1 MTSQS
6 SENNLIIIV
15 GAGIV
20 GSALAAYLSEDRSN
34 GPILLIDRSFS
45 EILGSTSYAP
55 GFLGQYNESSVL
67 TKLAVDS
74 LNGYDRFPKVFQ
86 RVGGLELAS
95 TVDGID
101 KLKDRCTKAQHA
113 GLSARFLT
121 EEDMSSVVPAFVN
134 RQSFTKALYFDTDG
148 VADPKTLCEM
158 YRDLARQNG
167 VKILEENIKDT
178 VIEDGTVQG
187 VKTNT
192 GEIIEAKSVIY
203 STGIWTSS
211 LLQEAVQMPVPAVP
225 VAHPYVYTGEEDA
238 RDQTP
243 FCRWPEDH
251 VYARDHGNR
260 YGIGSYAHPPVHV
273 KSLDS
278 TASKEWPQSEF
289 AHVIAHA
296 TASKVSSTSKLG
308 ELADTKTLSDDNNNM
323 KKINGIF
330 SVTPD
335 NLPLL
340 GHVPGVDNLWLA
352 TGIWIT
358 HAAGCARLL
367 ARMVRGEEHDQS
379 IAQALDPA
387 RFVADDSR
395 DLEAT
400 ALRQYNDIY
409 RSKLGT

>member
-1 MTSQS
+1 MSSQS
-6 SENNLIIIV
+6 TKDKPFIIV

-20 GSALAAYLSEDRSN
+20 GSALAAYLSEDRSI

-74 LNGYDRFPKVFQ
+74 LNEYDRFPEVFH

-95 TVDGID
+95 TDDGID

-121 EEDMSSVVPAFVN
+121 EEDMSSVVPAFVD
-134 RQSFTKALYFDTDG
+134 RKSFKEALYFNTDG
-148 VADPKTLCEM
+148 VADPKALCQM

-167 VKILEENIKDT
+167 VKMLETSIKDT
-178 VIEDGTVQG
+178 VIEDGAVQG
-187 VKTNT
+187 VKTNNDET
-192 GEIIEAKSVIY
+192 IRAKSVIY
-203 STGIWTSS
+203 ATGIWTSS

-278 TASKEWPQSEF
+278 TARKPWLQDEF
-289 AHVIAHA
+289 SQVIAHA
-296 TASKVSSTSKLG
+296 AASKVSSISKLG
-308 ELADTKTLSDDNNNM
+308 ELADVKTLSDDHNT

-335 NLPLL
+335 NRPLL
-340 GHVPGVDNLWLA
+340 GHVPGVNNLWLA

-367 ARMVRGEEHDQS
+367 TRMVRREKYDEG
-379 IAQALDPA
+379 IARTLDPA
-387 RFVADDSR
+387 RFVASDSR
-395 DLEAT
+395 ELEAT

>member
-1 MTSQS
+1 MSSQS
-6 SENNLIIIV
+6 TKDKPFIV
-15 GAGIV
+15 VSAGIV
-20 GSALAAYLSEDRSN
+20 GSALAAYLSGDRSI

-55 GFLGQYNESSVL
+55 GFLGHYNESSVL

-74 LNGYDRFPKVFQ
+74 LNEYDRLHEVFH

-95 TVDGID
+95 TDDGID

-113 GLSARFLT
+113 GVSTRFWT
-121 EEDMSSVVPAFVN
+121 EDMSSVVPAFVD
-134 RQSFTKALYFDTDG
+134 RQSLKKALYFNTDG
-148 VADPKTLCEM
+148 VADPKALCQM

-167 VKILEENIKDT
+167 VKILETSIKDT
-178 VIEDGTVQG
+178 VIEDGAVQG
-187 VKTNT
+187 VKTNKDET
-192 GEIIEAKSVIY
+192 IRAKRVIY
-203 STGIWTSS
+203 ATGIWTSA

-225 VAHPYVYTGEEDA
+225 VAHPYVYTGEKEA
-238 RDQTP
+238 RSQKP

-296 TASKVSSTSKLG
+296 TASKVSSTSKVG
-308 ELADTKTLSDDNNNM
+308 ELGDAKTLSDDNNT

-340 GHVPGVDNLWLA
+340 GRVPGVDNLWLA
-352 TGIWIT
+352 TGNWI
-358 HAAGCARLL
+358 GSP
-367 ARMVRGEEHDQS
+367 MQ
-379 IAQALDPA
+379 
-387 RFVADDSR
+387 R
-395 DLEAT
+395 DV
-400 ALRQYNDIY
+400 QDC
-409 RSKLGT
+409 

>member
-1 MTSQS
+1 MSSQS
-6 SENNLIIIV
+6 PEDNPIIIV

-20 GSALAAYLSEDRSN
+20 GSALAAYLSEDKSA

-74 LNGYDRFPKVFQ
+74 LNEYDRFPEVFQ
-86 RVGGLELAS
+86 RVGGLEMAS
-95 TVDGID
+95 TDDGID
-101 KLKDRCTKAQHA
+101 KLRDRFTKAQHA
-113 GLSARFLT
+113 GLSARFLAG
-121 EEDMSSVVPAFVN
+121 EDMSSVVPAFAD
-134 RQSFTKALYFDTDG
+134 RQSFKEALYFDTDG
-148 VADPKTLCEM
+148 VADPKVLCQM
-158 YRDLARQNG
+158 YRDLAKQNG
-167 VKILEENIKDT
+167 VKNMEASIKDI
-178 VIEDGTVQG
+178 VIENSSVQG
-187 VKTNT
+187 VRTDT
-192 GEIIEAKSVIY
+192 GDIVRAKSVIY
-203 STGIWTSS
+203 ATGIWTSS
-211 LLQEAVQMPVPAVP
+211 LLQEAVQMPVPNVP
-225 VAHPYVYTGEEDA
+225 VSHPYVYTGEEEA
-238 RDQTP
+238 RNQSP

-296 TASKVSSTSKLG
+296 IASKVSSTSKLG
-308 ELADTKTLSDDNNNM
+308 ELADVKTLSDDHNT

-340 GHVPGVDNLWLA
+340 GHIPGVNNLWLA

-367 ARMVRGEEHDQS
+367 TRMVRGEEHDES
-379 IAQALDPA
+379 IARALDPA
-387 RFVADDSR
+387 RFVEGDAR
-395 DLEAT
+395 ELEAT

-409 RSKLGT
+409 CSKLGT